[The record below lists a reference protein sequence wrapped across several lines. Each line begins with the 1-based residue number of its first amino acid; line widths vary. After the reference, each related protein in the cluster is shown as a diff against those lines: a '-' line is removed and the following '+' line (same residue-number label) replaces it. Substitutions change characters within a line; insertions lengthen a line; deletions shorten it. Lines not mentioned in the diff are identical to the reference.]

1 VGLIAM
7 ANLVLEEDGRSISY
21 SIPEG
26 ETTVGRHPGSG
37 IHLIGGTVSGTHAKV
52 VREGDNY
59 FLEDLGSRNGT
70 TVNGQTL
77 SQRIKLK
84 NKDQVSFGRVQL
96 TFAAPELASR
106 ATVASTGRDTVSV
119 DGDSPIALANS
130 PGGVAGE
137 SSLEGVNIASG
148 DDDRSTIV
156 GELADSGQ
164 NLLETRPDVKLKAVL
179 EISSSLAGTVEL
191 ESMLP
196 RILDSLFGIFPYAD
210 RGCILLKEPGK
221 DKMVPRAVKHRR
233 ADRDDSVR
241 LSRTI
246 VNKVLQEKRGI
257 LSADAASDD
266 QFSGSESIAEL
277 KIRSMMCVP
286 MLDLQGEPTGII
298 SIDSQNPLGQ
308 FKQEDLELL
317 AVVAGQA
324 AISYETAR
332 LMQSYVEKQ
341 KQDNE
346 MSIARDVQLAL
357 LPTEL
362 PNAEGYEFYASYD
375 SAQAV
380 GGDYYDAFVLGDD
393 KICLSF
399 GDVAGKGV
407 PGALIMSRMSSVVQ
421 STIRHVHEV
430 GAAIDAI
437 NAHMCDSA
445 VEGRF
450 VTYVLV
456 MIDLKT
462 HEMTL
467 ANAGHMSPLLR
478 KPDGTVEEIIEEDLC
493 GPPIGVVEEYPYDV
507 VKRTLNPGETVVI
520 VTDGV
525 DEAQN
530 AAGELYGKERVIE
543 FISKSSPKADELGRM
558 LLADVRRHAAG
569 HPQND
574 DITIMTFGRNP
585 V

>member
-1 VGLIAM
+1 M
-7 ANLVLEEDGRSISY
+7 ATLVLEEDGRSISY
-21 SIPEG
+21 SLPDG
-26 ETTVGRHPGSG
+26 ETIVGRHPGHG
-37 IHLIGGTVSGTHAKV
+37 IHLIGGTVSGTHAKIV
-52 VREGDNY
+52 KDGDSY
-59 FLEDLGSRNGT
+59 FVEDLGSRNGT
-70 TVNGQTL
+70 TINGQAI
-77 SQRIKLK
+77 SQRAKLK
-84 NKDQVSFGRVQL
+84 NNDRISFGRVEL
-96 TFAAPELASR
+96 TFTAPELASR
-106 ATVASTGRDTVSV
+106 ATVASTGRDTVAVSEEHAAALTSPAAAPGV
-119 DGDSPIALANS
+119 DAL
-130 PGGVAGE
+130 VE
-137 SSLEGVNIASG
+137 EVNIASG
-148 DDDRSTIV
+148 DEDRSTIV
-156 GELADSGQ
+156 GQLEDSGQ

-179 EISSSLAGTVEL
+179 DISSSLAGTVEL

-210 RGCILLKEPGK
+210 RGCILLKDGRTGN
-221 DKMVPRAVKHRR
+221 MVPRAVKHRR
-233 ADRDDSVR
+233 PDRDDSVR

-246 VNKVLQEKRGI
+246 VNKVLEEKQGI
-257 LSADAASDD
+257 LSADATSDA
-266 QFSGSESIAEL
+266 QFSSSESIAEL

-286 MLDLQGEPTGII
+286 MLDLQGEPAGII

-332 LMQSYVEKQ
+332 LMQSYMEKQ
-341 KQDNE
+341 KQDSE

-380 GGDYYDAFVLGDD
+380 GGDYYDAFVLDD
-393 KICLSF
+393 NRICLSF

-450 VTYVLV
+450 VTYVIV
-456 MIDLKT
+456 MIDLNT
-462 HEMTL
+462 HEMSM
-467 ANAGHMSPLLR
+467 ANAGHMSPMLR
-478 KPDGTVEEIIEEDLC
+478 HPDGTVEELVEEDLC

-507 VKRTLNPGETVVI
+507 VKRVLNPGETVVI

-525 DEAQN
+525 DEALN
-530 AAGELYGKERVIE
+530 PAGDLYGKERVIE
-543 FISKSSPKADELGRM
+543 FVSKNSPKADELGKK

-569 HPQND
+569 RPQND
-574 DITIMTFGRNP
+574 DITIMTFGRNA
-585 V
+585 

>member
-1 VGLIAM
+1 M
-7 ANLVLEEDGRSISY
+7 ANLVLEEEGRSISY

-26 ETTVGRHPGSG
+26 ETIVGRHPGSG

-52 VREGDNY
+52 TREGDNY
-59 FLEDLGSRNGT
+59 YLEDLGSRNGT

-77 SQRIKLK
+77 SQRVKLK

-96 TFAAPELASR
+96 TFDAPELASR
-106 ATVASTGRDTVSV
+106 ATVSSTSRDTVGV
-119 DGDSPIALANS
+119 DGDLPVALAS
-130 PGGVAGE
+130 PPGVADE
-137 SSLEGVNIASG
+137 SSVEAVNIASG
-148 DDDRSTIV
+148 EEDRSTIV
-156 GELADSGQ
+156 GQLEDSGQ
-164 NLLETRPDVKLKAVL
+164 NLLETQPDVKLKAVL

-210 RGCILLKEPGK
+210 RGCILLKEAGTG
-221 DKMVPRAVKHRR
+221 KMVPRAVKHRR
-233 ADRDDSVR
+233 PDRDDSVR

-266 QFSGSESIAEL
+266 QFSSSESIAEL

-286 MLDLQGEPTGII
+286 MLDLQGEPAGII

-421 STIRHVHEV
+421 STVRHVHEV

-478 KPDGTVEEIIEEDLC
+478 KPDGTVEEVIEEDLC

-507 VKRTLNPGETVVI
+507 VKRVLNPGETVVI

-543 FISKSSPKADELGRM
+543 FIANASPKADELGKM

-585 V
+585 A